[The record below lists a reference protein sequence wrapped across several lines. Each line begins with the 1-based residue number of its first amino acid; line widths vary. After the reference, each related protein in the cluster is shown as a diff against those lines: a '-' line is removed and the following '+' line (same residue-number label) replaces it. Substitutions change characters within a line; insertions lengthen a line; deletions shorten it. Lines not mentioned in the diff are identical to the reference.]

1 MCSLDLL
8 LGADSE
14 SAQGC
19 LTFNSQ
25 NLPGIAL
32 RVPHDVIIG
41 FIKVY
46 RMITNIMIIYLIKIR
61 RSACSSFLICRS
73 VGYEQSPIA
82 NENGACDT
90 TKVLLKCVYA
100 TSNRI
105 GRKQVITVFIYHNI
119 HDIRSLA
126 CDP

>member
-1 MCSLDLL
+1 L
-8 LGADSE
+8 
-14 SAQGC
+14 
-19 LTFNSQ
+19 Q

-46 RMITNIMIIYLIKIR
+46 RMMTNIMIIYLIKIR
-61 RSACSSFLICRS
+61 CSACSSFLICRS

-90 TKVLLKCVYA
+90 TKVLLKCFYA

-105 GRKQVITVFIYHNI
+105 GRKQVITVFASATSYFNQIDD
-119 HDIRSLA
+119 HDICHHSVHLDKTNDNIMRYT
-126 CDP
+126 